1 MTRYKAV
8 IEYDGTDFLGFQRQ
22 AEGRTVQGEIE
33 AALTRIGWT
42 GKAALGAGRTDSGV
56 HATGQ
61 VVAFDLEWR
70 HGPEALLSALN
81 ANLPPDL
88 AVRTLSECAAD
99 FHPRYSARGR
109 RYRYTIYNSPTRSPL
124 AARYAWHVWPP
135 RLNREAM
142 QEASRALLGAH
153 DFATFGTDPDGGDNT
168 TRTVAQADWSAAGER
183 SEWLRFDIQ
192 ADAFLYRM
200 VRSLVGALK
209 KVGAGDLSAED
220 FAALLR
226 SRDRAQRP
234 PLAPAQGL
242 CLMEILY

>member
-33 AALTRIGWT
+33 AALARIGWA
-42 GKAALGAGRTDSGV
+42 GKAVLGAGRTDSGV
-56 HATGQ
+56 HAAGQ

-70 HGPEALLSALN
+70 HGPEALLAALN
-81 ANLPPDL
+81 VNLPLDV
-88 AVRTLSECAAD
+88 AVKTLSECAAD

-109 RYRYTIYNSPTRSPL
+109 RYRYTLYNSPTRSPL
-124 AARYAWHVWPP
+124 AARYTWHVWPP
-135 RLNREAM
+135 PLNREAM
-142 QEASRALLGAH
+142 REASRALLGVH
-153 DFATFGTDPDGGDNT
+153 DFATFGTDPEGGDNT
-168 TRTVAQADWSAAGER
+168 RRTVAQADWSAAGE
-183 SEWLRFDIQ
+183 WLRFDIQ
-192 ADAFLYRM
+192 AEAFLYRM

-220 FAALLR
+220 FAVLLR
-226 SRDRAQRP
+226 SRDRAQCP

-242 CLMEILY
+242 CLMEVLY